1 MSIPFIKAQA
11 TGNDFIFLKK
21 EDLKSPLTPE
31 KISQLCSRRFGIGA
45 DGLVI
50 VDKTGKDVDF
60 SWDFYN
66 SDGGGAE
73 MCGNA
78 ARCATLF
85 GMQEFKKS
93 AVSFLTSIGVVRGQV
108 LLDGTVEVG
117 FQIPE
122 SPLQEVLSPCGGL
135 SPKGYLVNTGVP
147 HCVIPHLDPW
157 SLQSEAAR
165 LAPYIYSPEFG
176 KKGANLT
183 FVDWSKPEK
192 LRAITLER
200 GVNDFT
206 FSCGTG
212 VIAAGLVHE
221 KVNGVMGWKTLSTP
235 GGDLRVRTVSGAVSL
250 SGPAQLVYKGE
261 I

>member
-1 MSIPFIKAQA
+1 MSFPFVKAQA
-11 TGNDFIFLKK
+11 TGNDFIFVKK
-21 EDLKSPLTPE
+21 EDLTGKLNAE
-31 KISQLCSRRFGIGA
+31 KISDLCSRRFGIGA

-50 VDKTGKDVDF
+50 VDKSVQGVDF
-60 SWDFYN
+60 AWDFYN

-85 GMQEFKKS
+85 GIQDLKKTE
-93 AVSFLTSIGVVRGQV
+93 VNFHTKIGVVRGRV
-108 LLDGTVEVG
+108 IDDGLVEVN

-122 SPLQEVLSPCGGL
+122 SPLKEIQNPCGGI
-135 SPKGYLVNTGVP
+135 SAKGYLVNTGVP

-157 SLQSEAAR
+157 ALQADAAR
-165 LAPYIYSPEFG
+165 LAPYIYTREFG
-176 KKGANLT
+176 EKGANLT
-183 FVDWSKPEK
+183 FVDWSQPDK
-192 LRAITLER
+192 LKAITLER

-221 KVNGVMGWKTLSTP
+221 LINGVMGWKTLSTP
-235 GGDLRVRTVSGAVSL
+235 GGELRVRTVSGAVSL